1 MSYHPIFGITI
12 FLISLLIAYLLGK
25 KGLFKKK
32 EINKYESKNKKL
44 IQDSITP
51 DASWL
56 E

>member
-12 FLISLLIAYLLGK
+12 FLISVLIAYLLGK
-25 KGLFKKK
+25 KSFFKKNNN
-32 EINKYESKNKKL
+32 NKYQAKNKKL
-44 IQDSITP
+44 MQDSITP